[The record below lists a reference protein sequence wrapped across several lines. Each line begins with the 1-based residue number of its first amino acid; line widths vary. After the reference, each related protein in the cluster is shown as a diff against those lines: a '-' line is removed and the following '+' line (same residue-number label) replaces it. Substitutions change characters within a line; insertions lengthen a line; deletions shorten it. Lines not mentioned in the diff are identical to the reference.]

1 MLGHMTLF
9 VNIPKIIL
17 QILNL
22 NEFLASPFISGART
36 DRKRDFLTVHGDNEI
51 QWSSATNTTQNLLN
65 SRPLFT
71 SITSLL
77 LPSWVGAPPTLIWH
91 QPPSV
96 TNLNCCVM
104 NYKADA
110 GAVELFCVTNIPRSQ
125 LGVVRDEWEETADRR
140 CVFGAT
146 FNLSVWMVIRL
157 KGLVL
162 IPRERGYVC
171 ATCRHFDYTALIAQ

>member
-77 LPSWVGAPPTLIWH
+77 LPSWVGAPPTLI
-91 QPPSV
+91 
-96 TNLNCCVM
+96 
-104 NYKADA
+104 
-110 GAVELFCVTNIPRSQ
+110 
-125 LGVVRDEWEETADRR
+125 
-140 CVFGAT
+140 
-146 FNLSVWMVIRL
+146 
-157 KGLVL
+157 
-162 IPRERGYVC
+162 
-171 ATCRHFDYTALIAQ
+171 